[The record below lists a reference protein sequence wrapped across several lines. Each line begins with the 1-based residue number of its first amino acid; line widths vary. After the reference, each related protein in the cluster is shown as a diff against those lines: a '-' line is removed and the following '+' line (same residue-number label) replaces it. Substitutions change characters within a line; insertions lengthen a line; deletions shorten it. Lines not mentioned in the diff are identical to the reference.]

1 MKWILMHHYA
11 IFLHCNP
18 LNWPHTQPSLQRLK
32 SQMLKTAEKNK
43 WFVFIFHLSRH
54 AHTAALGQTYPL
66 KLQSVTQL

>member
-1 MKWILMHHYA
+1 
-11 IFLHCNP
+11 
-18 LNWPHTQPSLQRLK
+18 
-32 SQMLKTAEKNK
+32 MLKTVEKNK